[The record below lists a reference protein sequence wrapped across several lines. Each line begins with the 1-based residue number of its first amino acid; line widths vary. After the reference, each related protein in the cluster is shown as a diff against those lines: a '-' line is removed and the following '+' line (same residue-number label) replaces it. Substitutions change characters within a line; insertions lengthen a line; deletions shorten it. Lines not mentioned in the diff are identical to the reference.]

1 MVQFGKI
8 VRVETDAGLKYKVPF
23 VESVVKYS
31 KKVQSWDGDAQ
42 RIPTSE
48 NQFIWVD
55 TTARWRISDPKK
67 FYESVGSMTQAQ
79 GRLDDVID
87 SEVRKI
93 ISKNPLREAV
103 RDSNVISQIKRTNA
117 LASVAGSAESSAALS
132 NISTLAEI
140 QYEPITVG
148 RRALSIQMLNEAR
161 TIMPQYGMELIDV
174 IIRQIKYSDDLTPSV
189 YDRMIKERNQ
199 IAQAFRSDGE
209 GEKAKWLGQTTR
221 ELLQIQSDAE
231 KKGEGDQGEGGRG
244 GAGHP
249 QQGLQPGPGVCRLLD
264 GAGGVQDAPAEVQQ
278 DAEHRLGFLQVP
290 VQQEGAVRR
299 IPVPARGGLSYLA
312 EARVQLRRITQLR
325 GKALENLQHRGELPR
340 IFAVRELV
348 EKLQH
353 LTHKP
358 PSLGAIL
365 LRSRDADKDFDLLF
379 HVGHLARGETLD
391 ETVSL
396 GGFQVRRARPRGKPP
411 VMPHGK
417 QAGPFRRFQD
427 DPFGYRAE

>member
-1 MVQFGKI
+1 MRRTIIILVVIGVVLLIVSLLGPYYIVMEGEQAVVVQFGRI
-8 VRVETDAGLKYKVPF
+8 VRVETDAGLKYKLPF

-55 TTARWRISDPKK
+55 TTARWRIVDPKK

-140 QYEPITVG
+140 QYEPIEIG

-161 TIMPQYGMELIDV
+161 TLMPQYGMELIDV

-231 KKGEGDQGEGGRG
+231 RKAKEIK
-244 GAGHP
+244 AK
-249 QQGLQPGPGVCRLLD
+249 
-264 GAGGVQDAPAEVQQ
+264 A
-278 DAEHRLGFLQVP
+278 DAE
-290 VQQEGAVRR
+290 A
-299 IPVPARGGLSYLA
+299 LA
-312 EARVQLRRITQLR
+312 IRNRAYTQDPEFADYWM
-325 GKALENLQHRGELPR
+325 ALEEYKTLLPKFNKTLTTEADFYKYLYNKRGR
-340 IFAVRELV
+340 
-348 EKLQH
+348 
-353 LTHKP
+353 
-358 PSLGAIL
+358 
-365 LRSRDADKDFDLLF
+365 
-379 HVGHLARGETLD
+379 
-391 ETVSL
+391 
-396 GGFQVRRARPRGKPP
+396 
-411 VMPHGK
+411 
-417 QAGPFRRFQD
+417 
-427 DPFGYRAE
+427 

>member
-1 MVQFGKI
+1 MRKTIIILVAIGVVLIIVSLMGPYYILTEGEQAVVVQFGKI

-23 VESVVKYS
+23 VETVVKFS

-67 FYESVGSMTQAQ
+67 FYASVGSMTQAQ

-103 RDSNVISQIKRTNA
+103 RDSNVISQIKRSNV
-117 LASVAGSAESSAALS
+117 LASVAGSAESTQALS

-140 QYEPITVG
+140 KYEDIQKG
-148 RRALSIQMLNEAR
+148 RRALSIEMRENAR

-174 IIRQIKYSDDLTPSV
+174 LIRQIKYSDDLTPSV

-221 ELLQIQSDAE
+221 ELKQIQSDAE
-231 KKGEGDQGEGGRG
+231 RKAKEIK
-244 GAGHP
+244 AK
-249 QQGLQPGPGVCRLLD
+249 
-264 GAGGVQDAPAEVQQ
+264 A
-278 DAEHRLGFLQVP
+278 DAEALGIRNRAYSQDPNF
-290 VQQEGAVRR
+290 AD
-299 IPVPARGGLSYLA
+299 YWM
-312 EARVQLRRITQLR
+312 
-325 GKALENLQHRGELPR
+325 ALEEYKTILPR
-340 IFAVRELV
+340 FN
-348 EKLQH
+348 KT
-353 LTHKP
+353 LTTD
-358 PSLGAIL
+358 G
-365 LRSRDADKDFDLLF
+365 DFYKYLYNK
-379 HVGHLARGETLD
+379 RG
-391 ETVSL
+391 
-396 GGFQVRRARPRGKPP
+396 R
-411 VMPHGK
+411 
-417 QAGPFRRFQD
+417 
-427 DPFGYRAE
+427 

>member
-1 MVQFGKI
+1 VKKTILILVLAFVFLLIVSLLGPYYILTEGEQAVVVQFGRI
-8 VRVETDAGLKYKVPF
+8 VRTDTQAGLKYKVPF

-55 TTARWRISDPKK
+55 TTARWRIIDSKK

-103 RDSNVISQIKRTNA
+103 RDSNVISEIKRSNV
-117 LASVAGSAESSAALS
+117 LASVAGSAESSQGLN

-140 QYEPITVG
+140 QYEKIQVG
-148 RRALSIQMLNEAR
+148 RRALSLVMRDEAKV
-161 TIMPQYGMELIDV
+161 IMPQYGMELIDV
-174 IIRQIKYSDDLTPSV
+174 LIRQIKYSDDLTQSV

-231 KKGEGDQGEGGRG
+231 RKAKEIK
-244 GAGHP
+244 AK
-249 QQGLQPGPGVCRLLD
+249 
-264 GAGGVQDAPAEVQQ
+264 A
-278 DAEHRLGFLQVP
+278 DAE
-290 VQQEGAVRR
+290 A
-299 IPVPARGGLSYLA
+299 LA
-312 EARVQLRRITQLR
+312 IRNRAYSQDPDFADYWM
-325 GKALENLQHRGELPR
+325 ALEEY
-340 IFAVRELV
+340 
-348 EKLQH
+348 K
-353 LTHKP
+353 
-358 PSLGAIL
+358 AIL
-365 LRSRDADKDFDLLF
+365 PKFNKTMSTDSDFYKYLYSR
-379 HVGHLARGETLD
+379 RG
-391 ETVSL
+391 
-396 GGFQVRRARPRGKPP
+396 R
-411 VMPHGK
+411 
-417 QAGPFRRFQD
+417 
-427 DPFGYRAE
+427 

>member
-1 MVQFGKI
+1 MRKTIIILVLVGVVLLIASLLGPYYIVTEGEQAVVVQFGRI
-8 VRVETDAGLKYKVPF
+8 VRVETEAGLKYKVPF
-23 VESVVKYS
+23 VESVIKYS

-55 TTARWRISDPKK
+55 TTARWRIVDPKK

-93 ISKNPLREAV
+93 ISKNLLREAV

-140 QYEPITVG
+140 QYEPIAVG
-148 RRALSIQMLNEAR
+148 RRALSIEMRDEAR
-161 TIMPQYGMELIDV
+161 GIMPQFGMELIDV

-231 KKGEGDQGEGGRG
+231 RKAKEIK
-244 GAGHP
+244 AK
-249 QQGLQPGPGVCRLLD
+249 
-264 GAGGVQDAPAEVQQ
+264 A
-278 DAEHRLGFLQVP
+278 DAEALDIRNKAYSQDPAFADYWMALQEYQTLLP
-290 VQQEGAVRR
+290 KFNKTLSTDSDFYKYFYNK
-299 IPVPARGGLSYLA
+299 RG
-312 EARVQLRRITQLR
+312 R
-325 GKALENLQHRGELPR
+325 
-340 IFAVRELV
+340 
-348 EKLQH
+348 
-353 LTHKP
+353 
-358 PSLGAIL
+358 
-365 LRSRDADKDFDLLF
+365 
-379 HVGHLARGETLD
+379 
-391 ETVSL
+391 
-396 GGFQVRRARPRGKPP
+396 
-411 VMPHGK
+411 
-417 QAGPFRRFQD
+417 
-427 DPFGYRAE
+427 

>member
-1 MVQFGKI
+1 MRKTIIILVIVGVFLLVVSLLGPYFIVVEGEQAVVVQFGRI
-8 VRVETDAGLKYKVPF
+8 VRVDTEAGLKYKVPF

-31 KKVQSWDGDAQ
+31 KKVQSWDGNAQ

-103 RDSNVISQIKRTNA
+103 RDSNVISQIKRSNA
-117 LASVAGSAESSAALS
+117 LASVAGSAESSQALS

-140 QYEPITVG
+140 HYEPIAKG
-148 RRALSIQMLNEAR
+148 RRALSIEMLNEAK

-231 KKGEGDQGEGGRG
+231 RKAKEIK
-244 GAGHP
+244 AK
-249 QQGLQPGPGVCRLLD
+249 
-264 GAGGVQDAPAEVQQ
+264 A
-278 DAEHRLGFLQVP
+278 DAEALDIRNR
-290 VQQEGAVRR
+290 A
-299 IPVPARGGLSYLA
+299 Y
-312 EARVQLRRITQLR
+312 TQDPEFADYWM
-325 GKALENLQHRGELPR
+325 ALEEYKTLLPKFNKTLTTESDFYKYLYNKRGR
-340 IFAVRELV
+340 
-348 EKLQH
+348 
-353 LTHKP
+353 
-358 PSLGAIL
+358 
-365 LRSRDADKDFDLLF
+365 
-379 HVGHLARGETLD
+379 
-391 ETVSL
+391 
-396 GGFQVRRARPRGKPP
+396 
-411 VMPHGK
+411 
-417 QAGPFRRFQD
+417 
-427 DPFGYRAE
+427 